1 MNNTNAV
8 ELSENSN
15 LQSVATTTE
24 NSVVLKA
31 HNLGKTYQEGEL
43 STQVFTGLD
52 FELLAGEKVAIVGAS
67 GSGKST
73 FLHLLAGLDTPS
85 SGLVELNQQAFSS
98 KNDVQRG
105 RMRNASMGFV
115 YQFHHLFSELSALE
129 NVMMPLLV
137 ARQNKKTAKQ
147 QAAELLEK
155 VGLGERLLHKPSELS
170 GGERQRVAIARAL
183 ITEPKCILAD
193 EPTGNLDASSAQQ
206 VMSLLLK
213 LNTEFNTA
221 LLIVTHDQELA
232 NQMDRQVKFV
242 DGQLE
247 HS

>member
-1 MNNTNAV
+1 MNNTSQVEMTDTLNASA
-8 ELSENSN
+8 EDISN
-15 LQSVATTTE
+15 EQK
-24 NSVVLKA
+24 VVLKA
-31 HNLGKTYQEGEL
+31 YGLGKTYQEGDLQTE
-43 STQVFTGLD
+43 VFADLD
-52 FELLAGEKVAIVGAS
+52 FALYAGEKVAIVGAS

-85 SGLVELNQQAFSS
+85 SGSVELNQEAFSS

-105 RMRNASMGFV
+105 RMRNESMGFV

-137 ARQNKKTAKQ
+137 ARQNKKNAKL
-147 QAAELLEK
+147 QASELLEK
-155 VGLGERLLHKPSELS
+155 VGLGQRLQHKPSELS

-183 ITEPKCILAD
+183 ITQPKCILAD

-206 VMSLLLK
+206 VMNLLLK

-221 LLIVTHDQELA
+221 LLIVTHDQDLA